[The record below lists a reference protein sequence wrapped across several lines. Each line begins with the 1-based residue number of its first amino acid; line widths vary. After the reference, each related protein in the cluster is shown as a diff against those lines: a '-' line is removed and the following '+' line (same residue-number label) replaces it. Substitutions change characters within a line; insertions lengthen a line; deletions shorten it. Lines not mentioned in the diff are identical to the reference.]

1 MKKLFLKVVLI
12 ILTTNSILLA
22 NSQYEQNDSENV
34 IKSNLSNKSKVF
46 IREYTYNASEDDSK
60 NSSRKKAIKQLK
72 SILSEEVGT
81 HIESSLNMETT
92 VKNGVS
98 NKYVKSEINS
108 LSASITKLKILD
120 EKWNGITYYIKA
132 SVKIDEEQTMMLLIE
147 AIKSKASEKDVKR
160 LNKILK
166 EQNGHLD
173 KSYSKIQAL
182 QKKLVLQEIKNQASK
197 NELVD
202 TKTLLTKLQR
212 EQKKYERK
220 VIEQK
225 SEILKVEKL
234 IKKAKS
240 RIKKENTNA
249 CKIIAGM
256 TKNEITDAIG
266 YPSGDN
272 GAQNRRLYGMKATE
286 LYYGSITIK
295 FSMSNTNIVKSVSG
309 CR

>member
-12 ILTTNSILLA
+12 MLTTNSILLA

-132 SVKIDEEQTMMLLIE
+132 SVKIDEEQTMILLIE

-182 QKKLVLQEIKNQASK
+182 QKKLVAHEINNQASK
-197 NELVD
+197 RELKNLKNMLLKY
-202 TKTLLTKLQR
+202 TKEKKEYQSLITKHKR
-212 EQKKYERK
+212 E
-220 VIEQK
+220 
-225 SEILKVEKL
+225 LDN
-234 IKKAKS
+234 IKKIMAKVKTRLS
-240 RIKKENTNA
+240 LLKEKV
-249 CKIIAGM
+249 CLIDEGM
-256 TKNEITDAIG
+256 TKKEVINALGKPDFITT
-266 YPSGDN
+266 YSGISWN
-272 GAQNRRLYGMKATE
+272 YSIFTVYFHHATY
-286 LYYGSITIK
+286 LTKYVGRSDLGKMNCIK
-295 FSMSNTNIVKSVSG
+295 K
-309 CR
+309 